1 MNKTKQNNIY
11 NLKYFLFHNAWVLV
25 LVFPISEVYKTY
37 FSKNKIIQT
46 VFNIIT
52 WKFTKFNKSY
62 YNLFI
67 EIMLITFYYLFFF
80 NNAVF
85 VNYFD

>member
-1 MNKTKQNNIY
+1 MNKRKQNNIY
-11 NLKYFLFHNAWVLV
+11 NLKYFLFHNAWVSV

-52 WKFTKFNKSY
+52 
-62 YNLFI
+62 
-67 EIMLITFYYLFFF
+67 
-80 NNAVF
+80 
-85 VNYFD
+85 